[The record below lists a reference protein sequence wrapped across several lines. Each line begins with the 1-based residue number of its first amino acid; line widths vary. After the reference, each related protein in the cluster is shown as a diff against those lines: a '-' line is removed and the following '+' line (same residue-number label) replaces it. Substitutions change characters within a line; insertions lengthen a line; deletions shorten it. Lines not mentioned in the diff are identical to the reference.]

1 MIIYYINYK
10 YLLSIQKGNK
20 LLCNTDNNV
29 TIDNS
34 YIPAVSR
41 WYYSEDRNV
50 TIELI
55 KSTINDVYSITDTI
69 FRNEVA
75 LQKNDKE
82 KEMRTNSVNNFFK
95 YSNQEILKKILLVS
109 SSSLKG
115 LQNLRST
122 YQDDIQIT
130 TELDIQINKLQSRIS
145 KLDHS
150 FTNNYLKYK
159 KYNYV
164 MNKES
169 SLEKP
174 ILNSELTEEKLN
186 TFNIQNEE
194 YYVNINN
201 KVKKY

>member
-1 MIIYYINYK
+1 MSNSHSLKKITQEMIDNLLYK
-10 YLLSIQKGNK
+10 LQIFTSIQKGNK
-20 LLCNTDNNV
+20 LLCKTDNNV

-34 YIPAVSR
+34 YIPAFSR

-50 TIELI
+50 TIDLI
-55 KSTINDVYSITDTI
+55 KNTINDVYSITDTI

-115 LQNLRST
+115 LQNLRTT

-130 TELDIQINKLQSRIS
+130 TELDIQINKLQLRVS

-150 FTNNYLKYK
+150 LQ
-159 KYNYV
+159 
-164 MNKES
+164 
-169 SLEKP
+169 
-174 ILNSELTEEKLN
+174 I
-186 TFNIQNEE
+186 I
-194 YYVNINN
+194 I
-201 KVKKY
+201 